1 MDIISVKGLCKTYGS
16 GTAQVQALRGV
27 DLDIAAGSFTAI
39 IGRSGSGKTT
49 LLRILG
55 GLERPTSGS
64 VMVCGDNLA
73 KLDDD
78 ALCRLRRRKIGFV
91 FQDFRL
97 LDDLTVWE
105 NVLLPLTLD
114 KAQPDKP
121 YLTNILQLLLLGD
134 KTNAFPSELSGG
146 EKQRVAMARA
156 YAAKPALLLADEP
169 TGNLDRRTG
178 EEVMRLLQ
186 TTQRELHQTVVMV
199 THDLELARQTQR
211 ILQIS
216 DGVIVADAGRDVP

>member
-114 KAQPDKP
+114 KAQPDKS

-146 EKQRVAMARA
+146 ESSGLPWRGPTRPSRRCCWPMSPPATWTAAPAR
-156 YAAKPALLLADEP
+156 
-169 TGNLDRRTG
+169 R
-178 EEVMRLLQ
+178 
-186 TTQRELHQTVVMV
+186 
-199 THDLELARQTQR
+199 
-211 ILQIS
+211 
-216 DGVIVADAGRDVP
+216 

>member
-16 GTAQVQALRGV
+16 GTAQVKALRGV

>member
-16 GTAQVQALRGV
+16 GTAQVKALRGV

-114 KAQPDKP
+114 KAQPDKS

-211 ILQIS
+211 VLQAS
-216 DGVIVADAGRDVP
+216 AGLIVADAGREVP

>member
-134 KTNAFPSELSGG
+134 KANAFPSELSGG

-199 THDLELARQTQR
+199 THDLELARRTER

-216 DGVIVADAGRDVP
+216 DGVIKIDAGRETL

>member
-1 MDIISVKGLCKTYGS
+1 MDMIAARGLRKVYGS

-55 GLERPTSGS
+55 GLERPTAGS
-64 VMVCGDNLA
+64 VAVCGENLA
-73 KLDDD
+73 KLSDDQ
-78 ALCRLRRRKIGFV
+78 LCRLRRRKIGFV

-105 NVLLPLTLD
+105 NVILPLTLD

-199 THDLELARQTQR
+199 THDLDMARQTQR

-216 DGVIVADAGRDVP
+216 DGVIAADAGRDVP